1 MPLAGALEAHGAL
14 DGREWAGSAA
24 SSGPGRGRSER
35 SRERHPE
42 RRTQR
47 GRPRRVEI
55 ATTLP
60 AGHPTESPVP
70 ESHTERPPPASSSPS
85 LTRRSAA
92 GLNVI
97 PQRIILQLAKL
108 QIRRAPPKLARQAR
122 SPRARR
128 RAAAGSAA
136 RRARGSRLG
145 ADGSGGVHRSATSQ
159 RRWCSLGSW
168 PRCPA
173 GPSARAGGLA
183 RRHVRAGCSWVVRPP
198 GWSRSWS
205 PRGRASGALPATGPR
220 VDKTDVILQRAE
232 Y

>member
-1 MPLAGALEAHGAL
+1 MTR
-14 DGREWAGSAA
+14 GRAPETQR
-24 SSGPGRGRSER
+24 PPVRDGRGRAFPREAPRAPSR
-35 SRERHPE
+35 SGAGLGAFAP
-42 RRTQR
+42 
-47 GRPRRVEI
+47 PRRSPPVTPPR
-55 ATTLP
+55 AP
-60 AGHPTESPVP
+60 SPSRPTE
-70 ESHTERPPPASSSPS
+70 PP
-85 LTRRSAA
+85 SA
-92 GLNVI
+92 LHII
-97 PQRIILQLAKL
+97 PQRVILQLAKL

-145 ADGSGGVHRSATSQ
+145 ADGPGGVHRSATSQ